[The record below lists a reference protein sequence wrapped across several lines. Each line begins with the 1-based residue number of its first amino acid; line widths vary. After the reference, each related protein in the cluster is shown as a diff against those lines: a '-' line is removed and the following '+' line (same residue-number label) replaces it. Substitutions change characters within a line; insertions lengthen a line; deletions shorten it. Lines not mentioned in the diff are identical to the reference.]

1 MYEATKMYLSSYY
14 LSTCGKGTKENA
26 VKSKKK
32 GNLHKTDTNAIDMKP
47 STSSLVMQPNI
58 VYPEI
63 QHTMVPL
70 NISEHVNNL
79 EPRSLTPSRHDILAN
94 AMTINDIPYDD
105 NLPDIL
111 EFLNLGRNMDPPI
124 RPQYLK
130 LNVHRGHLLSEIL
143 NVLT

>member
-1 MYEATKMYLSSYY
+1 
-14 LSTCGKGTKENA
+14 
-26 VKSKKK
+26 
-32 GNLHKTDTNAIDMKP
+32 MKP

-130 LNVHRGHLLSEIL
+130 LKVHRGHLLSEIL

>member
-1 MYEATKMYLSSYY
+1 
-14 LSTCGKGTKENA
+14 
-26 VKSKKK
+26 
-32 GNLHKTDTNAIDMKP
+32 MKP

-94 AMTINDIPYDD
+94 VMTINDIPYDD

-111 EFLNLGRNMDPPI
+111 EFLQSREKYGPTHTSTIFEIKRTQRSSPFRDF
-124 RPQYLK
+124 K
-130 LNVHRGHLLSEIL
+130 CVDLNREIL
-143 NVLT
+143 SFEIIMPNGSVEE